1 MTNSLPNYIRM
12 YRRQSGLSQDE
23 IGVLL
28 GGVSETSVVR
38 HESFKRTPSLELALC
53 YSILFRVDPRELF
66 AGVFESVESELA
78 ERAEDL
84 LAKLP
89 PSSVSR
95 TTEAKRLFLEGVRAF
110 NEPHI
115 VPCEE

>member
-1 MTNSLPNYIRM
+1 MTKSLPNYIRM
-12 YRRQSGLSQDE
+12 FRRQSGLSQDE

-28 GGVSETSVVR
+28 GGLSETAVVR
-38 HESFKRTPSLELALC
+38 HESFKRMPPLETALC
-53 YSILFRVDPRELF
+53 YSLMFRVDPRELF
-66 AGVFESVESELA
+66 AGVFESVETELA

-95 TTEAKRLFLEGVRAF
+95 GVEAKRLFLEGILAF
-110 NEPHI
+110 EEPHI